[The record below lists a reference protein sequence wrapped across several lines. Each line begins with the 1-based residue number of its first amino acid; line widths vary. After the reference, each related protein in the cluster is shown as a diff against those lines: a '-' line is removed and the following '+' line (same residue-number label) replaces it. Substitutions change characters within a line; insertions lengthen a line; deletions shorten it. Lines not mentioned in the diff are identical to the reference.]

1 MNDLEDLVEQVLL
14 WLRILYK
21 FGSQTIHRPSK
32 RNLGGSFYKQKKSL
46 GIMTRAVTIA
56 ELGDQNVFTVD
67 GTNNRVGIGST
78 QPTVKLDV
86 GGVVVATAFTG
97 DGTGLTGV
105 ASTDNIITGTAAT
118 FTGGVTVSGGTT
130 ISGASNVNVTGVIT
144 ATKFVGDGSE
154 LTGVSGF
161 ATALS
166 SDTTSILSSI
176 FKTPRT
182 LTVGT
187 GVSVT
192 VASDTASGNI
202 AFMREKDIH
211 VGAGST
217 FHVGSGTTLIT
228 NVLTIF

>member
-1 MNDLEDLVEQVLL
+1 
-14 WLRILYK
+14 
-21 FGSQTIHRPSK
+21 
-32 RNLGGSFYKQKKSL
+32 
-46 GIMTRAVTIA
+46 MTRARSVSK
-56 ELGDQNVFTVD
+56 LGNPNVFSVD
-67 GTNNRVGIGST
+67 TDLNVGVNST
-78 QPTVKLDV
+78 SPKEKLNV
-86 GGVVVATAFTG
+86 VGVVSATSFFG

-118 FTGGVTVSGGTT
+118 FTGGVLVSGGTT
-130 ISGASNVNVTGVIT
+130 ISGASNINVTGVIT

-166 SDTTSILSSI
+166 NDSTSSLSKV

-182 LTVGT
+182 LTIGA

-202 AFMREKDIH
+202 AFMREKVIH
-211 VGAGST
+211 VGTGST
-217 FHVGSGTTLIT
+217 FHVGSGTTLLT
-228 NVLTIF
+228 NILSVF

>member
-1 MNDLEDLVEQVLL
+1 
-14 WLRILYK
+14 
-21 FGSQTIHRPSK
+21 
-32 RNLGGSFYKQKKSL
+32 
-46 GIMTRAVTIA
+46 MTRAVTLAEIA
-56 ELGDQNVFTVD
+56 AEEVLTVD
-67 GTNNRVGIGST
+67 STNSRIGIGST

-86 GGVVVATAFTG
+86 GGDVNVSGTLTATAFVG

-118 FTGGVTVSGGTT
+118 FTGGVTIGGDGN
-130 ISGASNVNVTGVIT
+130 INLTGIIT

-166 SDTTSILSSI
+166 NDTTSILNSV
-176 FKTPRT
+176 FKTPRE

-192 VASDTASGNI
+192 IESDAASGNI
-202 AFMREKDIH
+202 AFMREGSIH
-211 VGAGST
+211 VGSGST
-217 FHVGSGTTLIT
+217 FHVGSGTTLLT
-228 NVLTIF
+228 NILSVF

>member
-1 MNDLEDLVEQVLL
+1 
-14 WLRILYK
+14 
-21 FGSQTIHRPSK
+21 
-32 RNLGGSFYKQKKSL
+32 
-46 GIMTRAVTIA
+46 MTRAVTIA
-56 ELGDQNVFTVD
+56 ELGDQNTFVVD
-67 GTNNRVGIGST
+67 GNNQRVGISSAN
-78 QPTVKLDV
+78 PTVTLDV
-86 GGVVVATAFTG
+86 GGDVNVSGTLTATAFVG

-118 FTGGVTVSGGTT
+118 FTGGVTISGGTT

-166 SDTTSILSSI
+166 NDATSSLNKV

-182 LTVGT
+182 LTIGA

-202 AFMREKDIH
+202 AFMRENTIH
-211 VGAGST
+211 VGSGST
-217 FHVGSGTTLIT
+217 FHVGSGTTLLT
-228 NVLTIF
+228 NILSVF

>member
-1 MNDLEDLVEQVLL
+1 
-14 WLRILYK
+14 
-21 FGSQTIHRPSK
+21 
-32 RNLGGSFYKQKKSL
+32 
-46 GIMTRAVTIA
+46 MTRAVTIA

-118 FTGGVTVSGGTT
+118 FTGGVTVSG
-130 ISGASNVNVTGVIT
+130 ASNVNVTGVIT

-154 LTGVSGF
+154 ITGVSGF

-166 SDTTSILSSI
+166 NDTTSILNSV
-176 FKTPRT
+176 FKTPRE

-192 VASDTASGNI
+192 IESDAASGNI
-202 AFMREKDIH
+202 AFMREGSIH
-211 VGAGST
+211 VGSGST
-217 FHVGSGTTLIT
+217 FHVGSGTTLLT
-228 NVLTIF
+228 NILSVF

>member
-1 MNDLEDLVEQVLL
+1 
-14 WLRILYK
+14 
-21 FGSQTIHRPSK
+21 
-32 RNLGGSFYKQKKSL
+32 
-46 GIMTRAVTIA
+46 MTRAVTIA
-56 ELGDQNVFTVD
+56 ELGDQNTFVID
-67 GTNNRVGIGST
+67 GNNQRVGISSAN
-78 QPTVKLDV
+78 PTVTLDV
-86 GGVVVATAFTG
+86 GGDVNVSGTLTATAFVG

-118 FTGGVTVSGGTT
+118 FTGGVTISGGTT

-166 SDTTSILSSI
+166 NDATSSLNKV

-182 LTVGT
+182 LTIGA

-202 AFMREKDIH
+202 AFMRENTIH
-211 VGAGST
+211 VGSGST
-217 FHVGSGTTLIT
+217 FHVGSGTTLLT
-228 NVLTIF
+228 NILSAFS